1 MSLHLLGH
9 DPEEN
14 LMQKEYD
21 NYGTR
26 RENGEKLYIPYNKA
40 ETNKTG
46 KLSRLLLDL

>member
-14 LMQKEYD
+14 LMKKEYAA
-21 NYGTR
+21 YATR
-26 RENGEKLYIPYNKA
+26 GENGEKLYIPYNKI

-46 KLSRLLLDL
+46 KLV